1 MEPKR
6 FVRIDPF
13 SGFHRY
19 YICVGLRRYYAYMDH
34 SDHPL
39 DNLFIQEKIPVRFLR
54 EYAKPKSCWRIVVVR
69 VAKRDA
75 CRFEQA
81 FDQAEK
87 FLLLKGYRG
96 WTEACR
102 NLDQFS

>member
-1 MEPKR
+1 
-6 FVRIDPF
+6 
-13 SGFHRY
+13 
-19 YICVGLRRYYAYMDH
+19 MDH

-54 EYAKPKSCWRIVVVR
+54 EYAKPKSCWRIIVVR

-81 FDQAEK
+81 FDRAEK

-102 NLDQFS
+102 NLDQLS